1 MTSPENVR
9 SVALAVHAAPSLAE
23 LSNSLPDVVLG
34 LSGCMSVSVLF
45 GTPEAPAYSV
55 QSSTFPHLPAGTS
68 VSAAEDPV
76 SEVFRSGVMFHAEG
90 DPPSVTWNGEATP
103 VSACLPLSWQD
114 QRYGALVLHDPVPE
128 TALGDL
134 EALAEQLGLAL
145 VRIQLYEE
153 SARDHQVSLA
163 KLAAITQTGDLL
175 RQLDLETLLVK
186 VMELALSVVSAQ
198 VGSLMIRQE
207 GGLVTRVE
215 WGLPTEAIA
224 GAKLAD
230 GRRVIDD
237 VVEKN
242 EPLLGL
248 SMGTDPRFV
257 LEGMA
262 ANISSLLVIPLSTK
276 ERAIGCLNIVNTEGT
291 EFTRKDLEVLTT
303 IAGLAST
310 AIENAMLHQEAIE
323 QERFAEQLRVA
334 GEIQR
339 KLLPLAPPDVNGA
352 VVEGWTRPCD
362 DSGGDYFDFFALSD
376 TRIGLCVGD
385 VTGHGIGAAL
395 LMTTAR
401 AVLRSCVKTTA
412 DLGELFSRLNDLLC
426 PDMGGEKFITLWYG
440 VYDAEERSLTY
451 ASAGHDPPVLYR
463 RAKDALEEL
472 DSTGMPLGMMEGVP
486 FGSVKVENLEVGDTL
501 LVMTDGVWEA
511 MNPATEKYERERV
524 AALVR
529 ACRDDAPKELVAK
542 LYASVKEF
550 CGEAEQRD
558 DITMVCLR
566 VAPVVERPREE
577 ERRRAEEERPEQE
590 VVYPDELPTFPVF
603 PPPDGGGESA

>member
-9 SVALAVHAAPSLAE
+9 SVALAVHSAPSLAE
-23 LSNSLPDVVLG
+23 LSGAIPDLVLR
-34 LSGCMSVSVLF
+34 LSGCAMVSVVF
-45 GTPEAPAYSV
+45 GTPQAASYSV
-55 QSSTFPHLPAGTS
+55 HSSTLPHLPQGTTLAAGD
-68 VSAAEDPV
+68 DPV
-76 SEVFRSGVMFHAEG
+76 SETFRTGVPFHTKG
-90 DPPSVTWNGEATP
+90 DPPLTAWNGKATP
-103 VSACLPLSWQD
+103 IAACLPLSWQE

-128 TALGDL
+128 AALGDL
-134 EALAEQLGLAL
+134 QALAEQLGLAL

-153 SARDHQVSLA
+153 AAREHQVSLA

-186 VMELALSVVSAQ
+186 IMELALSVVSAQ
-198 VGSLMIRQE
+198 VGSLMILRGKE
-207 GGLVTRVE
+207 LETRVE

-224 GAKLAD
+224 GVKLAD

-237 VVEKN
+237 VVERN
-242 EPLLGL
+242 EPLYAL
-248 SMGTDPRFV
+248 SMASDARFV

-262 ANISSLLVIPLSTK
+262 SNISSLLVIPLSTK
-276 ERAIGCLNIVNTEGT
+276 DRAIGCLNIVNTEGA

-310 AIENAMLHQEAIE
+310 AIENAMLHQETIE
-323 QERFAEQLRVA
+323 KERFAEQLRLA

-339 KLLPLAPPDVNGA
+339 KLLPPTSPAVNGA
-352 VVEGWTRPCD
+352 EVAGWTQPCD
-362 DSGGDYFDFFALSD
+362 DCGGDYFDFFALSD
-376 TRIGLCVGD
+376 TKLGFSVGD

-401 AVLRSCVKTTA
+401 AVLRSCVRTTS

-440 VYDAEERSLTY
+440 VYDAVERSLTY
-451 ASAGHDPPVLYR
+451 ASAGHEPPVLYR
-463 RAKDALEEL
+463 KRRDTMEEL
-472 DSTGMPLGMMEGVP
+472 DSTGMPLGMMEGVS
-486 FGSVKVENLEVGDTL
+486 FGSVKVSDLEVGDTL

-511 MNPATEKYERERV
+511 MNPGGEKFEMERV

-529 ACRDDAPKELVAK
+529 ACKDDPPKEIVAK
-542 LYASVKEF
+542 LYAAVKEF
-550 CGEAEQRD
+550 CGEAPQRD

-566 VAPVVERPREE
+566 VTPIVERAKAE
-577 ERRRAEEERPEQE
+577 ERSEAEEDHEER
-590 VVYPDELPTFPVF
+590 
-603 PPPDGGGESA
+603 

>member
-1 MTSPENVR
+1 MTSPENLR
-9 SVALAVHAAPSLAE
+9 RVALAVHSAPSLAE
-23 LSNSLPDVVLG
+23 LSSSLPDVVLG
-34 LSGCMSVSVLF
+34 LSGCVSVTVVF
-45 GTPEAPAYSV
+45 GTAESSSYSV
-55 QSSTFPHLPAGTS
+55 QSSTLPHLPVGATLPSGEDA
-68 VSAAEDPV
+68 VSRTIKE
-76 SEVFRSGVMFHAEG
+76 GLGFHAEG
-90 DPPSVTWNGEATP
+90 DPPVVAWNGEATP
-103 VSACLPLSWQD
+103 IAASLPLSWQD

-128 TALGDL
+128 AALGDL
-134 EALAEQLGLAL
+134 EALAEQLSLAL

-153 SARDHQVSLA
+153 AARDHQVSLA

-198 VGSLMIRQE
+198 VGSLLILE
-207 GGLVTRVE
+207 DGALKTRVE
-215 WGLPTEAIA
+215 WGLPEEAIS

-237 VVEKN
+237 VVERN
-242 EPLLGL
+242 EPLLAL
-248 SMGTDPRFV
+248 SMGTDPQFV

-262 ANISSLLVIPLSTK
+262 TNISNLLVIPLSTK
-276 ERAIGCLNIVNTEGT
+276 DRAIGCLNIVNTEGAG
-291 EFTRKDLEVLTT
+291 FTRKDMEVLTT

-310 AIENAMLHQEAIE
+310 AIENAMLHKEALD

-339 KLLPLAPPDVNGA
+339 KLLPPKPPDVNGA
-352 VVEGWTRPCD
+352 EVEGWTRPCD
-362 DSGGDYFDFFALSD
+362 DSGGDYFDYFRLSD
-376 TRIGLCVGD
+376 TRLGFCVGD

-401 AVLRSCVKTTA
+401 AMIRSCVAVTT
-412 DLGELFSRLNDLLC
+412 DLGELFTRLNDLLC

-440 VYDAEERSLTY
+440 VYDAVERSVTY

-472 DSTGMPLGMMEGVP
+472 DSTGMPLGMLEGVP
-486 FGSVKVENLEVGDTL
+486 FGTVKVENLEVGDVL

-524 AALVR
+524 GEQVR
-529 ACRDDAPKELVAK
+529 AFRDATPRELVAG

-566 VAPVVERPREE
+566 VVPVVERPKEEGRPEE
-577 ERRRAEEERPEQE
+577 ESERPEQE

-603 PPPDGGGESA
+603 PPSDSGGETA

>member
-9 SVALAVHAAPSLAE
+9 SVALAVHSAPTLAE
-23 LSNSLPDVVLG
+23 LSASLPDVVLG
-34 LSGCMSVSVLF
+34 LSGCMSVSVIF
-45 GTPEAPAYSV
+45 GTAESPAYSV
-55 QSSTFPHLPAGTS
+55 QSSTLPHLPMGATVPPGEDAVSGTLR
-68 VSAAEDPV
+68 D
-76 SEVFRSGVMFHAEG
+76 GVLFHAEG
-90 DPPSVTWNGEATP
+90 DPPVVTWNGEATTIAA
-103 VSACLPLSWQD
+103 SLPLAWQG
-114 QRYGALVLHDPVPE
+114 QRYGALVLHDPVPAE
-128 TALGDL
+128 AIGDL
-134 EALAEQLGLAL
+134 EALAEQLSLAL

-153 SARDHQVSLA
+153 AARDHQVSLA

-186 VMELALSVVSAQ
+186 VMELALSVVTAQ
-198 VGSLMIRQE
+198 VGSLLIRE
-207 GGLVTRVE
+207 DGVLKTRVE
-215 WGLPTEAIA
+215 WGLPEEAIS

-237 VVEKN
+237 VVERN
-242 EPLLGL
+242 EPLLSL
-248 SMGTDPRFV
+248 SMGTDPQFV

-262 ANISSLLVIPLSTK
+262 ANISNLLVIPLSTK
-276 ERAIGCLNIVNTEGT
+276 DRAIGCLNIVNSEGA
-291 EFTRKDLEVLTT
+291 EFTKKDVEVLTT

-310 AIENAMLHQEAIE
+310 AIENAMLHKEALD

-339 KLLPLAPPDVNGA
+339 KLLPPKAPEVNGA
-352 VVEGWTRPCD
+352 EVEGWTQPCD
-362 DSGGDYFDFFALSD
+362 DSGGDYFDYFALSD
-376 TRIGLCVGD
+376 TRLGFCVGD

-401 AVLRSCVKTTA
+401 AMIRSRVHVES

-440 VYDAEERSLTY
+440 VYDAVERSVTY

-463 RAKDALEEL
+463 RAKDSTEEL

-486 FGSVKVENLEVGDTL
+486 FGTGKVENLEVGDIL

-524 AALVR
+524 AAHVR
-529 ACRDDAPKELVAK
+529 AFRDTTPRELVAG
-542 LYASVKEF
+542 LYHSVKEF
-550 CGEAEQRD
+550 CGEAPQRD

-566 VAPVVERPREE
+566 VAPLVERPKEE
-577 ERRRAEEERPEQE
+577 ERPEEEAERPEQE
-590 VVYPDELPTFPVF
+590 VVYPDEMPTFPVT
-603 PPPDGGGESA
+603 PPE